1 MMKSFPLNISLE
13 SYLSYNNV
21 FYIQKNW
28 YCSPNAIKNSDVGS
42 NTIELDP
49 LTRNTETVM
58 NSGLTMPIASPTQ
71 QHIGDSF
78 SITFAPLSLSE
89 IYALADDS
97 ANGAVVVMSGM
108 VRNQTDGKP
117 VVALEYQ
124 AYEPMA
130 VQVFISIAA
139 DIRRRWPEVNRVVI
153 HHRTGRLQVGE
164 ISVLVAVGCPHR
176 SEAFEAC
183 KYAIDTLK
191 HNAPIWKKEH
201 WADGSSSWV
210 SIGACE
216 QAGAEC

>member
-1 MMKSFPLNISLE
+1 MS
-13 SYLSYNNV
+13 V
-21 FYIQKNW
+21 
-28 YCSPNAIKNSDVGS
+28 V
-42 NTIELDP
+42 
-49 LTRNTETVM
+49 
-58 NSGLTMPIASPTQ
+58 SPTKQ
-71 QHIGDSF
+71 PTKDSF
-78 SITFAPLSLSE
+78 SITFAPLSLTE
-89 IYALADDS
+89 VYALTDAP
-97 ANGAVVVMSGM
+97 ANGAVVVMSGT
-108 VRNQTDGKP
+108 VRNQTDGKS

-130 VQVFISIAA
+130 IRVFEAIASE
-139 DIRRRWPEVNRVVI
+139 IRKRWPDVNRIVI
-153 HHRTGRLQVGE
+153 HHRTGRLQIGE

-216 QAGAEC
+216 QTGVEC